1 MGARVSWLTFH
12 SVFRESCLP
21 VHLSWQQMAQCDIYP
36 F

>member
-12 SVFRESCLP
+12 SVFRESCLHVCLP
-21 VHLSWQQMAQCDIYP
+21 WQQTTQCDIYP